1 MGHND
6 VVSGSYVD
14 GIPLKFYMPE
24 SNTGIIVV
32 NNKGLLFDNKT
43 LRAQLEMTKKCAE
56 SSEKKINVVV
66 FNAKEAIRKDDS
78 ALGAYLESIGIERK
92 GSNEVTETSE
102 SFSE

>member
-1 MGHND
+1 
-6 VVSGSYVD
+6 
-14 GIPLKFYMPE
+14 MPE

-56 SSEKKINVVV
+56 SSEKKIKVIVL
-66 FNAKEAIRKDDS
+66 NAKEVIRKDDS
-78 ALGAYLESIGIERK
+78 ALGAYLENIGIERK

>member
-1 MGHND
+1 
-6 VVSGSYVD
+6 
-14 GIPLKFYMPE
+14 MPE

-56 SSEKKINVVV
+56 SSEKKIKVIVL
-66 FNAKEAIRKDDS
+66 NAKEVIRKDDS